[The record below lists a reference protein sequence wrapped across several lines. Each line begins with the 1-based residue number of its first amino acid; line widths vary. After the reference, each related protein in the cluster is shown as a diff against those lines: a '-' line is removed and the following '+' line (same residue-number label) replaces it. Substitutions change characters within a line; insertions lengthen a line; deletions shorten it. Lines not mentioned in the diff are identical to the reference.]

1 MSLLAFALLFASAGL
16 HTLWNL
22 LLKQSEER
30 ALVTWWAVLVGA
42 GLFAPLLIVVA
53 WPEAAVWPLL
63 LASVG
68 VEVVYYL
75 ALSFAYSQSDF
86 SLVYPLARGAAPAL
100 IALWAVWFLGE
111 ELSAAGWAG
120 LAVIVAG
127 LWVVGGSGLLASRP
141 SSSERTSVR
150 GRGVGLALLVA
161 VLISVYSA
169 IDAAAVRRTAPLSY
183 TILVFLLAPLLT
195 APVVLIRYR
204 SRLWEVWRQPG
215 RVLAIGLL
223 TVSAYLLALLAYRIA
238 PLGYGGAVR
247 EVSVVFG
254 ALAGWRLLGE
264 RMGPLRLTG
273 AAVIFAGILMIAL
286 WG

>member
-22 LLKQSEER
+22 LLKQSGER

-42 GLFAPLLIVVA
+42 GLFAPLLMVVGL
-53 WPEAAVWPLL
+53 PEGAVWPLL

-100 IALWAVWFLGE
+100 IAVWAVWFLGE

-120 LAVIVAG
+120 LAVTVAG
-127 LWVVGGSGLLASRP
+127 LWVVGGSGLLSSRASSGKRMA
-141 SSSERTSVR
+141 VR

-161 VLISVYSA
+161 VLISVYST
-169 IDAAAVRRTAPLSY
+169 IDAAAVRRTGLLSY

-195 APVVLIRYR
+195 APVALIRYR
-204 SRLWEVWRQPG
+204 SRLWEVWRKPG
-215 RVLAIGLL
+215 RILAIGLL

-254 ALAGWRLLGE
+254 ALAGWRSLGE
-264 RMGPLRLTG
+264 PMGAWRLTG
-273 AAVIFAGILMIAL
+273 ALVIFAGIMIIAV